1 MPRPIDTSS
10 KSAKMIIGGAI
21 AAVLA
26 ATALTLAMCST
37 TGTTATNSTSNKA
50 ATASNSTGAAPS
62 STSAT
67 ASTALKEIDSVGNAK
82 ALEFMSDT
90 DREAFAKALHSWMDQ
105 NGRTWPDGCSVASV
119 KNQTT
124 STAEIYVKL
133 GDGTYIC
140 CAWVAGTANPFVF
153 DSSNESEALGA
164 GTSHSGSASSS
175 AAQQQ
180 GTESAETA
188 TQGSSAP
195 SGTGT
200 SSGSAAAGSAS
211 GPSSASSGSSS
222 SSGSGSSE
230 STGKTP
236 SNTSSP
242 IKASDTDAL
251 MRKLPQKAAYYLP
264 TVTENWLAGK
274 GISATGSE
282 AVVDGSTIAKGGVGY
297 TFSGYVKD
305 RSGTVRSLEW
315 EWNES
320 RQQYGMSLK

>member
-90 DREAFAKALHSWMDQ
+90 DREAFAKALHSWMNQ

-195 SGTGT
+195 SGTG
-200 SSGSAAAGSAS
+200 SASAS
-211 GPSSASSGSSS
+211 GSTGGSGSSGASGSSGGSGSSS
-222 SSGSGSSE
+222 SESE
-230 STGKTP
+230 GKTP

-251 MRKLPQKAAYYLP
+251 MKKLPQKAAYYLP

>member
-26 ATALTLAMCST
+26 VTALTLAMCST
-37 TGTTATNSTSNKA
+37 TGTTATNSASNKT
-50 ATASNSTGAAPS
+50 ATASNSTGGAS
-62 STSAT
+62 SSASGT

-133 GDGTYIC
+133 GDGAYIC

-188 TQGSSAP
+188 AQGSPASSGTGASSGSSAAG
-195 SGTGT
+195 S
-200 SSGSAAAGSAS
+200 SSGSGSAS
-211 GPSSASSGSSS
+211 GPSGGSGSSD
-222 SSGSGSSE
+222 SE

-251 MRKLPQKAAYYLP
+251 LKKLPQKAAYYLP

-274 GISATGSE
+274 GIAATGSE

-320 RQQYGMSLK
+320 KQQYGMSLK